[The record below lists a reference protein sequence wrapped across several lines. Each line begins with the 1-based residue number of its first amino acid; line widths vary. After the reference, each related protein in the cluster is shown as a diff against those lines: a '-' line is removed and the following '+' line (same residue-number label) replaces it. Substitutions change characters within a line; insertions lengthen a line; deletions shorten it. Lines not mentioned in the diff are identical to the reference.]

1 MATDEAP
8 DIERLYKASRF
19 RRIPDVPV
27 AMAMKYAL
35 IHPLTTPDSAEF
47 LFEDVAVRSALREI
61 QSSWRSQVLSLGAE
75 GWSSASG
82 VGLSVA
88 VNCPPTFSTFG
99 SKARA
104 CHNYLVCPF
113 CWTRRVVGETLA
125 CLEYDLYGTFRSQRL
140 TPYDRGDADVEP
152 LPLDIIE
159 VRSTDIAGPSNSPEE
174 LTDIAYRSRAR
185 FRDKFGM
192 IRGAFSLATI
202 EPIGNS
208 WKLTRRFLLV
218 LPKGHGNEIPEES
231 DSLEVRVHTEKLT
244 REKLA
249 AIVGRVC
256 SYPAGMLRGNP
267 EMVLRMLEARRGNK
281 KNSKDNL
288 RGTSKRLM
296 NFYGKLRNKQD
307 RELQYSLLQEPKS

>member
-1 MATDEAP
+1 
-8 DIERLYKASRF
+8 
-19 RRIPDVPV
+19 
-27 AMAMKYAL
+27 
-35 IHPLTTPDSAEF
+35 
-47 LFEDVAVRSALREI
+47 
-61 QSSWRSQVLSLGAE
+61 
-75 GWSSASG
+75 
-82 VGLSVA
+82 
-88 VNCPPTFSTFG
+88 
-99 SKARA
+99 
-104 CHNYLVCPF
+104 
-113 CWTRRVVGETLA
+113 VVGETLA

>member
-1 MATDEAP
+1 MTADEDH
-8 DIERLYKASRF
+8 DIENSFKDFSF
-19 RRIPDVPV
+19 RRITETPL

-47 LFEDVAVRSALREI
+47 LFEDVAVRSAIRKI
-61 QSSWRSQVLSLGAE
+61 QADWRKQAVSLGNA
-75 GWSSASG
+75 GWSTATG

-88 VNCPPTFSTFG
+88 VNCPPTFSSFG

-104 CHNYLVCPF
+104 CRKYLVCPF
-113 CWTRRVVGETLA
+113 CWTRRVVGETLS
-125 CLEYDLYGTFRSQRL
+125 CLEYDLYGTYRSQRL
-140 TPYDRGDADVEP
+140 TPHDRRDSDVEP
-152 LPLDIIE
+152 LSLDIIE
-159 VRSTDIAGPSNSPEE
+159 MRHTQIFGPDCSPEE
-174 LTDIAYRSRAR
+174 LVEIAYGI
-185 FRDKFGM
+185 RDKFREKFVM
-192 IRGAFSLATI
+192 FRGALTLATI

-208 WKLTRRFLLV
+208 WKLTRRFLIV
-218 LPKGHGNEIPEES
+218 LPKGHVSDIPEES

-267 EMVLRMLEARRGNK
+267 EMVLRILDARRGNK